1 MATRKLRLRIRH
13 GKPEESPEWD
23 SSSDEDEFAS
33 PGPGAMIRGPRM
45 QMDDVE
51 VLRLAVSQNPTSEN
65 VMAYATVL
73 NTRLQHVDSQFSQL
87 VKAANASVQS
97 VSRGVK
103 KMSKS
108 VRKVGKKMDEATVT
122 IENMDEKA
130 DRAAEQAERDKA
142 EIKKDMGKF
151 ATYMD
156 RCIQELSEDV
166 AATLEQDKGWLDKW
180 TTKKKGMIRHVYVFL
195 RAIGRLFHKITGY
208 YLVAREFI
216 IKTLHKVL
224 SLIPGLSALFNVE
237 ELVRLVWFSMEMLWI
252 TGIVNSIGALK
263 GRPFLGYE
271 TISYVIHL
279 VLKALGTLKSVFE
292 FLFIN
297 PVIHAFDYFTKDNWF
312 LIKCTQWYKNVK
324 MIFNMLLEWA
334 LDGKKMVYE
343 TATYMKDSAL
353 NATSTYVTQP
363 IASAA
368 SRTAESAYYYASPVV
383 RPVANAA
390 STYVGQPIAS
400 VASRAVEGVSYY
412 GTPVVEGIKNRLPSM
427 PSMPWRGKLSKRKK
441 GFKKQIGG
449 THSILLR
456 KHQFLTPS
464 RGFRGQQKLLL
475 NVPAKNHDEV
485 VAIQPIYDYA
495 ITYVHQLMEDPD
507 MELSETSK
515 IMVEYLIPPMDMLL
529 EFFVTGKLP
538 MKETYGKLKRL
549 R

>member
-1 MATRKLRLRIRH
+1 MATRRLKHRQH
-13 GKPEESPEWD
+13 AKSESPEWG
-23 SSSDEDEFAS
+23 SSDEDEFAS

-45 QMDDVE
+45 QLDDIE

-87 VKAANASVQS
+87 VTAANASVQS

-195 RAIGRLFHKITGY
+195 RAIGRLFHKMTGY

-216 IKTLHKVL
+216 IKTLYKML
-224 SLIPGLSALFNVE
+224 SMIPGLSALFNVE
-237 ELVRLVWFSMEMLWI
+237 ELVRLLWFSMEMLWI

-271 TISYVIHL
+271 TISYVLNL
-279 VLKALGTLKSVFE
+279 VWGALGTLKSVFE

-312 LIKCTQWYKNVK
+312 LIKCAQWYKNIK
-324 MIFNMLLEWA
+324 MIFDMLLEWA

-363 IASAA
+363 IANAA

-383 RPVANAA
+383 TPVANAA

-400 VASRAVEGVSYY
+400 VASRAAEGVSYY
-412 GTPVVEGIKNRLPSM
+412 GTPVIEGIKHRLPSM
-427 PSMPWRGKLSKRKK
+427 PSLSWRGKLSKRKK
-441 GFKKQIGG
+441 GSKKQIGG

-464 RGFRGQQKLLL
+464 RGFRGQQALLL
-475 NVPAKNHDEV
+475 NVPVKHHDEV
-485 VAIQPIYDYA
+485 IAIQPIYDYA
-495 ITYVHQLMEDPD
+495 ITYVHQLMEEPD

-515 IMVEYLIPPMDMLL
+515 IMLEHLTPPMDMLL

-538 MKETYGKLKRL
+538 MKEMHGKLKRL

>member
-1 MATRKLRLRIRH
+1 MATRRLKHRQH
-13 GKPEESPEWD
+13 VPEESEWVD
-23 SSSDEDEFAS
+23 YNSEEEIAS

-45 QMDDVE
+45 QMDDIE

-73 NTRLQHVDSQFSQL
+73 NTRLQHVDSQFGQL
-87 VKAANASVQS
+87 VTAANASVRS

-103 KMSKS
+103 KMNKS
-108 VRKVGKKMDEATVT
+108 VRKVGKKMDEATVI

-142 EIKKDMGKF
+142 EIKKDMNKF
-151 ATYMD
+151 ATYVD

-180 TTKKKGMIRHVYVFL
+180 TTKKKGMIRRIYVFL
-195 RAIGRLFHKITGY
+195 RAIGRLFHKMTGY
-208 YLVAREFI
+208 YFVAREFI
-216 IKTLHKVL
+216 IKTLYKIL
-224 SLIPGLSALFNVE
+224 SMIPGLSALFNVE

-271 TISYVIHL
+271 TISF
-279 VLKALGTLKSVFE
+279 VLNMVWSALGTLKSVFE

-297 PVIHAFDYFTKDNWF
+297 PVIHAFNYFSRDNWF
-312 LIKCTQWYKNVK
+312 LIKCAEWYENIK

-343 TATYMKDSAL
+343 TATYMKDSAV

-363 IASAA
+363 IANAA
-368 SRTAESAYYYASPVV
+368 SRTAQGAYYYASPVV

-400 VASRAVEGVSYY
+400 AASRAAEGVSYY
-412 GTPVVEGIKNRLPSM
+412 GAPLVQGVRSRLPGLPSM
-427 PSMPWRGKLSKRKK
+427 PWSGKLSRRIKRS
-441 GFKKQIGG
+441 KQVGG
-449 THSILLR
+449 VHPFSISIR
-456 KHQFLTPS
+456 KHQLLTPS
-464 RGFRGQQKLLL
+464 RGFQGKSVLLH
-475 NVPAKNHDEV
+475 VPAKYQDEV

-495 ITYVHQLMEDPD
+495 ITYVHQLMESPEV
-507 MELSETSK
+507 ELSETSQL
-515 IMVEYLIPPMDMLL
+515 MLDHLAPPMDMLL
-529 EFFVTGKLP
+529 EFFTGKLP
-538 MKETYGKLKRL
+538 VKRDFGKLKRL
-549 R
+549 RQFR